1 MQRLHIFRAYYFY
14 GEHMSQR
21 TVTVD
26 GKSISTD
33 GSIIRDVV
41 RDKRAVAARID
52 GQLVDLGAPLAEGQ
66 DIATVPADSD
76 EGVHIIRHSAAHVMA
91 EAVKQLFPDAKP
103 TIGPATEDGFYYDF
117 DREAS
122 FTPEDLEKIEQ
133 KMEELVKADLPFIRK
148 DMSRQEAMAFFR
160 ERGEPYKVEI
170 IQDMD
175 DEVCDV
181 SLYEQG
187 SFVDLCRGPHV
198 PSTGYIKAFKLLS
211 IAGAYWRGDEKNRML
226 QRIYGT
232 AFGSPKELKNHLNF
246 LEEAKKRDHRKLGR
260 ELDLFMFS
268 DDAGPGLVIYMP
280 KGGRLRSLIEEF
292 EKKLHFRRGYDIV
305 YGPNILRGRL
315 WEISGHMDNYKENMY
330 FTELDSQLYGIKPMN
345 CLSHIMIY
353 KSKVRSYRDLPLRY
367 FEMGSVTR
375 NEKSGVIH
383 GLLRTR
389 QFTQDDAHIFCR
401 PDQLIG
407 EITAIIDMVAEVMAV
422 FGFSYDMEI
431 STRPEQSMGSE
442 EMWDLAT
449 QALKDALDKKGLP
462 YDINEGDGAF
472 YGPKIDVKIKD
483 AIGRSW
489 QCATI
494 QCDFN
499 LPERFDIHYIGSDG
513 ERHRPVMLHRVI
525 LGSIERFIGVLIEHF
540 AGAFPV
546 WIAPVQA
553 VVMNIT
559 DTQADYAADVA
570 ARLRASDVRI
580 ELDTRNEKIGYKIR
594 EARQQKVPY
603 MLIIG
608 DREKEEGTVTVRERS
623 GDQQTM
629 TADEF
634 IRIVRQA
641 QPVI

>member
-1 MQRLHIFRAYYFY
+1 MP
-14 GEHMSQR
+14 QR

-26 GKSISTD
+26 GKSVSTD
-33 GSIIRDVV
+33 GSIIRDVI
-41 RDKRAVAARID
+41 RDKRAVAVRID
-52 GQLVDLGAPLAEGQ
+52 GIPADLSAPLAEGQ
-66 DIATVPADSD
+66 NIQTVSADSD
-76 EGVHIIRHSAAHVMA
+76 EGIHIIRHSAAHVMA

-117 DREAS
+117 DRDES
-122 FTPEDLEKIEQ
+122 FTPEDLEKIEK
-133 KMEELVKADLPFIRK
+133 KMEELVKADLPFTRK
-148 DMSRQEAMAFFR
+148 IMSRQEAETFF
-160 ERGEPYKVEI
+160 EKKGEPYKAEI
-170 IQDMD
+170 IRDMD
-175 DEVCDV
+175 DDVCDV

-198 PSTGYIKAFKLLS
+198 PSTGHIKAFKLLS

-232 AFGSPKELKNHLNF
+232 AFGSPKALKDYLNF

-260 ELDLFMFS
+260 ELELFMFA
-268 DDAGPGLVIYMP
+268 DEAGPGLVIYMP

-305 YGPNILRGRL
+305 YGPSILRGRL
-315 WEISGHMDNYKENMY
+315 WEISGHMDNYKDNMY

-345 CLSHIMIY
+345 CLSHILIY

-367 FEMGSVTR
+367 FELGNVTR

-401 PDQLIG
+401 PDQLID
-407 EITAIIDMVAEVMAV
+407 EITAIIDMVADVMAI

-442 EMWDLAT
+442 EMWDMAT

-546 WIAPVQA
+546 WISPVQA

-559 DTQADYAADVA
+559 DAQADYAADVA

-603 MLIIG
+603 MLITG
-608 DREKEEGTVTVRERS
+608 DREKDEGTVTVRERS
-623 GDQQTM
+623 GDQKTM
-629 TADEF
+629 TLEEF
-634 IRIVRQA
+634 IRIIRESH
-641 QPVI
+641 PVI

>member
-1 MQRLHIFRAYYFY
+1 MP
-14 GEHMSQR
+14 QR

-26 GKSISTD
+26 GKSVSTD
-33 GSIIRDVV
+33 GSIIRDVI
-41 RDKRAVAARID
+41 RDKRAVAVRID
-52 GQLVDLGAPLAEGQ
+52 GIPADLSAPLAEGQ
-66 DIATVPADSD
+66 NIQTVSADSD
-76 EGVHIIRHSAAHVMA
+76 EGIHIIRHSAAHVMA

-117 DREAS
+117 DRDES
-122 FTPEDLEKIEQ
+122 FTPEDLEKIEK
-133 KMEELVKADLPFIRK
+133 KMEELVKADLPFTRK
-148 DMSRQEAMAFFR
+148 IMSRQEAETFF
-160 ERGEPYKVEI
+160 EKKGEPYKAEI
-170 IQDMD
+170 IRDMD
-175 DEVCDV
+175 DDVCDV

-198 PSTGYIKAFKLLS
+198 PSTGHIKAFKLLS

-232 AFGSPKELKNHLNF
+232 AFGSPKALKDYLNF

-260 ELDLFMFS
+260 ELELFMFAEE
-268 DDAGPGLVIYMP
+268 AGPGLVIYMP

-305 YGPNILRGRL
+305 YGPSILRGRL
-315 WEISGHMDNYKENMY
+315 WEISGHMDNYKDNMY

-345 CLSHIMIY
+345 CLSHILIY

-367 FEMGSVTR
+367 FELGNVTR

-401 PDQLIG
+401 PDQLID

-442 EMWDLAT
+442 EMWDMAT

-546 WIAPVQA
+546 WISPVQA

-559 DTQADYAADVA
+559 DAQADYAADVA
-570 ARLRASDVRI
+570 SRLRASDVRI

-603 MLIIG
+603 MLITG
-608 DREKEEGTVTVRERS
+608 DREKDEGTVTVRERS
-623 GDQQTM
+623 GDQKTM
-629 TADEF
+629 TLEEF
-634 IRIVRQA
+634 IRIIRESH
-641 QPVI
+641 PVI

>member
-1 MQRLHIFRAYYFY
+1 MPQL
-14 GEHMSQR
+14 

-33 GSIIRDVV
+33 GTSIRDVI
-41 RDKRAVAARID
+41 RDKRAVAARIN
-52 GQLVDLGAPLAEGQ
+52 GQIVDLSTPLAEGQ
-66 DIATVPADSD
+66 SIQTVAADSED
-76 EGVHIIRHSAAHVMA
+76 GVHIIRHSAAHVMA

-117 DREAS
+117 DRDGS
-122 FTPEDLEKIEQ
+122 FSPEDVEKIEK

-148 DMSRQEAMAFFR
+148 DMNRQEAQVFFR
-160 ERGEPYKVEI
+160 EKGEPYKVEI

-198 PSTGYIKAFKLLS
+198 PSTGHIKAFKLLS

-232 AFGSPKELKNHLNF
+232 AFSSPKALKEYLNF

-260 ELDLFMFS
+260 ELELFMFAEE
-268 DDAGPGLVIYMP
+268 AGPGLVIYMP

-305 YGPNILRGRL
+305 YGPSILRGKL

-345 CLSHIMIY
+345 CLSHILIY

-367 FEMGSVTR
+367 FELGNVTR

-401 PDQLIG
+401 PDQLID

-422 FGFSYDMEI
+422 FGFSYEMEI

-442 EMWDLAT
+442 EMWNMAT

-499 LPERFDIHYIGSDG
+499 LPERFDIHFIGSDG

-546 WIAPVQA
+546 WISPVQA

-559 DTQADYAADVA
+559 DAQADYAADVA
-570 ARLRASDVRI
+570 ARLKAGDVRV
-580 ELDTRNEKIGYKIR
+580 ELDVRNEKIGYKIR

-603 MLIIG
+603 MVVTG
-608 DREKEEGTVTVRERS
+608 DREKEDGTVTVRERN
-623 GDQQTM
+623 GEQKVM
-629 TADEF
+629 TVDEF
-634 IRIVRQA
+634 VRIIQEA